1 MTTEL
6 EATGRMSVARVTRA
20 WYVLCES
27 RELRAKPLRR
37 TLYGWPLVLFRAE
50 GGLPVTL
57 LDRCPHRNVPLSDG
71 RVVEGTLECPYHG
84 WRFGAQGRCTTV
96 PGLVET
102 RGGGRDAPAHAT
114 VEQDGFVWAWA
125 QAGETPTEPPPR
137 VPTFGA
143 GYSEVR
149 RSVDFPG
156 TLHATAENALD
167 VPHTAF
173 LHRGLFRGTGKRN
186 HIEARIRRDARSTTA
201 TYHGEPRPDGLVARL
216 LSPSGGEVEH
226 FDRFEL
232 PGVAV
237 VDYRIG
243 SENHFRVTTYL
254 TPLTETTTRA
264 FAVLAFRLRVPHALV
279 LPFLAP
285 IAMRIFRQ
293 DAVILARQTDW
304 IERFGGER
312 FVSTEI
318 DILGAQ
324 IWRLLERAAAGR
336 SAEDE
341 TEWERRVQLYV

>member
-1 MTTEL
+1 MT
-6 EATGRMSVARVTRA
+6 EAFERTGKISAARVTSA
-20 WYVLCES
+20 WYVLCQS
-27 RELRAKPLRR
+27 RELGRRPLQR
-37 TLYGWPLVLFRAE
+37 TLYGWPLVLFRDGE
-50 GGLPVTL
+50 GRAVTL
-57 LDRCPHRNVPLSDG
+57 LDRCPHRNVPLSGG
-71 RVVEGTLECPYHG
+71 RVVEGALECPYHG
-84 WRFGAQGRCTTV
+84 WRFAAEGRCTHV
-96 PGLVET
+96 PGLVQA
-102 RGGGRDAPAHAT
+102 RGGGRDAPSHAT
-114 VEQDGFVWAWA
+114 VEQDGFVWVWG
-125 QAGETPTEPPPR
+125 QAGAEPDLPPPE
-137 VPTFGA
+137 VPRFGG

-173 LHRGLFRGTGKRN
+173 LHRGLFRGTGTRN
-186 HIEARIRRDARSTTA
+186 TIEARITRDATSATA
-201 TYHGEPRPDGLVARL
+201 HYLGEPRPDGLVAKL

-232 PGVAV
+232 PGIAI
-237 VDYRIG
+237 VDYRLG

-293 DAVILARQTDW
+293 DAEILAQQTAW
-304 IERFGGER
+304 VERFGGEQ

-324 IWRLLERAAAGR
+324 IWRLLERAATGR
-336 SAEDE
+336 LVADAEP
-341 TEWERRVQLYV
+341 WERRVQLHV